1 LGQLAA
7 PASSQEKRREER
19 SARQMNFISSVLNPA
34 QRTSLGHS
42 GLGSSGSL
50 SGTETREDGKV
61 VVGYHLLR
69 GKRPN
74 MEDFHHAQFK
84 KDQRGQ
90 QIGLFGIFDG
100 HGGPYAADF
109 VRANLFVN
117 LMQSGK
123 FPADIYGAIKE
134 AFETTDQQYLKQ
146 DAQANRDDGCT
157 GVTAFIIGTK
167 LYVANVG
174 DSRAVLCRGGKA
186 QPLSVDHKPNS
197 KEERQRIENAGGVV
211 VWAGTWRVGGVLA
224 VSRAF
229 GDKPLKRYV
238 IATPDI
244 REESLRDDDEFLIL
258 ASDGLWDVISN
269 QDAAGI
275 VRNIHDPQR
284 AAARLAEEALQRGS
298 NDNISCIVIRF
309 RLRGPPPAGS
319 YNRSSRQ

>member
-1 LGQLAA
+1 
-7 PASSQEKRREER
+7 
-19 SARQMNFISSVLNPA
+19 
-34 QRTSLGHS
+34 
-42 GLGSSGSL
+42 
-50 SGTETREDGKV
+50 
-61 VVGYHLLR
+61 
-69 GKRPN
+69 

-284 AAARLAEEALQRGS
+284 AAARLAEEAAAKRQQRQHQLHRHPLQAQRAPTCWQLQS
-298 NDNISCIVIRF
+298 VIKAMSPAPVQA
-309 RLRGPPPAGS
+309 LRAFSPL
-319 YNRSSRQ
+319 SRKQPWHIGHSPGV